1 MEEKE
6 LFYFVVKVKT
16 DVPDDS
22 TGKVKSKTFEFAY
35 KTLSFSDAEYRASE
49 EMIELGWDQHDIFA
63 IARTKIAEHHE
74 FADKDPDQNYAYF
87 KFKIEFEME
96 DDKKTSSEILV
107 EEKGLTEAKKFTE
120 ELLKDSEYSW
130 KISKVEETKIIS
142 VKI

>member
-6 LFYFVVKVKT
+6 LFYFVVKVKA
-16 DVPDDS
+16 DVPDDA

-35 KTLSFSDAEYRASE
+35 KTFSFSDAEYRVSK
-49 EMIELGWDQHDIFA
+49 EMNELGWYENDIFA
-63 IARTKIAEHHE
+63 VNRTKIAEHHE
-74 FADKDPDQNYAYF
+74 YADKDHDLNYEYF
-87 KFKIEFEME
+87 KFVIQFETKGN
-96 DDKKTSSEILV
+96 KKSTSEILV

-120 ELLKDSEYSW
+120 ELLKDSVYSW